1 MPVALVSSN
10 VCLRIVRDNPLP
22 HCYVGSMTKLNLINK
37 HWLNIQC
44 SKCRHDKNVPVQQFI
59 DRGINDIEQIKA
71 KSRCSHCSYRGEP
84 EIVIFFRNAQDVER
98 EKAPP
103 EGEAGEE

>member
-1 MPVALVSSN
+1 
-10 VCLRIVRDNPLP
+10 
-22 HCYVGSMTKLNLINK
+22 MTKLNLINK

-59 DRGINDIEQIKA
+59 ERGINDIEQIKA
-71 KSRCSHCSYRGEP
+71 KSRCSRCGYRGEP
-84 EIVIFFRNAQDVER
+84 EIVIYFRNDQDVKK

>member
-1 MPVALVSSN
+1 MSSN
-10 VCLRIVRDNPLP
+10 VCLRIVRDNFLP

-44 SKCRHDKNVPVQQFI
+44 SKCRHDSNVPVQQFL
-59 DRGINDIEQIKA
+59 DRGINDIQQIKA
-71 KSRCSHCSYRGEP
+71 KSRCSHCRHRGEP
-84 EIVIFFRNAQDVER
+84 EIVIYFRNLQDVER

>member
-1 MPVALVSSN
+1 MPVVVVSSN
-10 VCLRIVRDNPLP
+10 VCLRIVRDNSLP

-44 SKCRHDKNVPVQQFI
+44 SKCRHDKNVPAQQFL
-59 DRGINDIEQIKA
+59 DRGVKDIQQIKA
-71 KSRCSHCSYRGEP
+71 KSRCSHCGHRGEP
-84 EIVIFFRNAQDVER
+84 EIVIYFRNLQDVER

>member
-1 MPVALVSSN
+1 MSSN
-10 VCLRIVRDNPLP
+10 VCLRIVRDNSPL

-44 SKCRHDKNVPVQQFI
+44 SKCRHDKNVPVQQFL
-59 DRGINDIEQIKA
+59 DRGINDIQQIKA
-71 KSRCSHCSYRGEP
+71 KSRCSHCGHRGEP
-84 EIVIFFRNAQDVER
+84 EIVIYFRNLQDVER

-103 EGEAGEE
+103 EGKAGEE

>member
-1 MPVALVSSN
+1 
-10 VCLRIVRDNPLP
+10 
-22 HCYVGSMTKLNLINK
+22 MTKLNLVNK

-44 SKCRHDKNVPVQQFI
+44 SACRHDVSVPVQKFI
-59 DRGINDIEQIKA
+59 DLGVNDIFEVKA
-71 KSRCSHCSYRGEP
+71 KSRCSRCGYQGEP
-84 EIVIFFRNAQDVER
+84 EIVIYFRNVQDVER